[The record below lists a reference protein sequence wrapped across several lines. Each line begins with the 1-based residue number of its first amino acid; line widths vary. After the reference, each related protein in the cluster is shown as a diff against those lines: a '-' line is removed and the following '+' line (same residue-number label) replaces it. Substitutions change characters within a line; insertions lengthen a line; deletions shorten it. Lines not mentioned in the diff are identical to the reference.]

1 MEEELEVQEW
11 ENRPTHDKGVK
22 GEIPLEEQL
31 NTETSKPTKLN
42 KNGKPR
48 KQLSP
53 EALERLAK
61 AREKAN
67 AMRQQQYAKKLEEK
81 VNSIKQTTA
90 SSLQE
95 EVITESQNPIAKDLP
110 EEITPAINVDKPKVI
125 KPKGKKKTNIIVEQ
139 SSDDSDEFEPNDN
152 VVFVKRVSRKKKE
165 LPVVEPVKEPQ
176 LQMELPPPEPP
187 RPPRPEL
194 TPQQRILK
202 SQYEGMFGGGFI
214 NQNNLMR
221 RHY

>member
-1 MEEELEVQEW
+1 MEEEPEIQQ
-11 ENRPTHDKGVK
+11 PTSV
-22 GEIPLEEQL
+22 EEQL

-67 AMRQQQYAKKLEEK
+67 AMRQQAYAKKLEEK
-81 VNSIKQTTA
+81 VEKIKIKNDQTTA
-90 SSLQE
+90 SLERPLQE
-95 EVITESQNPIAKDLP
+95 EKELK
-110 EEITPAINVDKPKVI
+110 EEFQEKELKEEFQEKEFQEKELKEEKPKV
-125 KPKGKKKTNIIVEQ
+125 KAKGKKKTKIIVEQ

-152 VVFVKRVSRKKKE
+152 VVFVKRISRKKKV
-165 LPVVEPVKEPQ
+165 PEPVKEPEPQ
-176 LQMELPPPEPP
+176 IQLPPPEQPKPP
-187 RPPRPEL
+187 QRPEL
-194 TPQQRILK
+194 TPQQKLLK
-202 SQYEGMFGGGFI
+202 SQYEGMFGGAFI

>member
-1 MEEELEVQEW
+1 MEEEPEIQE
-11 ENRPTHDKGVK
+11 PTSV
-22 GEIPLEEQL
+22 EEQL

-67 AMRQQQYAKKLEEK
+67 AMRQQNYAKKLEEK
-81 VNSIKQTTA
+81 VEKLKQKPVINEVQGERPETA
-90 SSLQE
+90 TKEGVVGE
-95 EVITESQNPIAKDLP
+95 ELP
-110 EEITPAINVDKPKVI
+110 YEEPEKEVKEEKPKS
-125 KPKGKKKTNIIVEQ
+125 KPRGKKKTKIVVEQ

-152 VVFVKRVSRKKKE
+152 VIFVKRVSRKKKE
-165 LPVVEPVKEPQ
+165 PAVEPVKEPQ

-187 RPPRPEL
+187 KPPRPEL

-202 SQYEGMFGGGFI
+202 SQYEGMFSGGFI
-214 NQNNLMR
+214 NQGNLMR

>member
-1 MEEELEVQEW
+1 MEEEPEIHE
-11 ENRPTHDKGVK
+11 PTSV
-22 GEIPLEEQL
+22 EEQL

-67 AMRQQQYAKKLEEK
+67 AMRQQNYAKKLEEK
-81 VNSIKQTTA
+81 VEKLKSKNDEVLPKKEHKEEP
-90 SSLQE
+90 QE
-95 EVITESQNPIAKDLP
+95 KELKEP
-110 EEITPAINVDKPKVI
+110 ELKEEELKEEKPKT
-125 KPKGKKKTNIIVEQ
+125 KPKGKKKTKIIVEQ
-139 SSDDSDEFEPNDN
+139 SSDDSDDFEPNTN

-165 LPVVEPVKEPQ
+165 PAVEPVKEPQ
-176 LQMELPPPEPP
+176 LEMELPPPEPP

-194 TPQQRILK
+194 TPQQRLLK
-202 SQYEGMFGGGFI
+202 SQYEGMFGGGFM
-214 NQNNLMR
+214 NNNNLMR

>member
-1 MEEELEVQEW
+1 MEEEPEIQE
-11 ENRPTHDKGVK
+11 PTSV
-22 GEIPLEEQL
+22 EEQL

-67 AMRQQQYAKKLEEK
+67 VMRQQAYAKKLEEK
-81 VNSIKQTTA
+81 VEKIKIKNDEV
-90 SSLQE
+90 LPKKELKEEPEEKELKEEHE
-95 EVITESQNPIAKDLP
+95 EV
-110 EEITPAINVDKPKVI
+110 EIVKEKPKT
-125 KPKGKKKTNIIVEQ
+125 KPKEKGKKKTKIIVEQ
-139 SSDDSDEFEPNDN
+139 SSEDSDEFEHNEN

-165 LPVVEPVKEPQ
+165 VPIVPEPKVE
-176 LQMELPPPEPP
+176 MEVPPPEPP

-194 TPQQRILK
+194 TPQQRLLK
-202 SQYEGMFGGGFI
+202 SQYEGMFGGGFM
-214 NQNNLMR
+214 NNNLMR

>member
-1 MEEELEVQEW
+1 MSEDEPDIQE
-11 ENRPTHDKGVK
+11 PTSV
-22 GEIPLEEQL
+22 EEQL

-67 AMRQQQYAKKLEEK
+67 AMRREGQLKKLEKKVEERREALIEENIIKKELKEEPKEK
-81 VNSIKQTTA
+81 ELK
-90 SSLQE
+90 E
-95 EVITESQNPIAKDLP
+95 EH
-110 EEITPAINVDKPKVI
+110 EEEELKEEKPKT
-125 KPKGKKKTNIIVEQ
+125 KPKGKKKTKIVIEQ
-139 SSDDSDEFEPNDN
+139 SSDDSDEFESNNN

-165 LPVVEPVKEPQ
+165 VPAVEPVKEPEP
-176 LQMELPPPEPP
+176 QMDQPPPEIP
-187 RPPRPEL
+187 RPPPRPEL

-202 SQYEGMFGGGFI
+202 SQYESMFSGGFM
-214 NQNNLMR
+214 NQGNLMR

>member
-1 MEEELEVQEW
+1 MSEEEPETLE
-11 ENRPTHDKGVK
+11 PTSV
-22 GEIPLEEQL
+22 EEQL
-31 NTETSKPTKLN
+31 NTENAKPTKLN

-67 AMRQQQYAKKLEEK
+67 AIRKQQTVKKLEQKVEK
-81 VNSIKQTTA
+81 LNTETQNILPQKQIEPEGVA
-90 SSLQE
+90 DE
-95 EVITESQNPIAKDLP
+95 EV
-110 EEITPAINVDKPKVI
+110 EIVKEKPKP
-125 KPKGKKKTNIIVEQ
+125 KPKSKKKTKIIVEQ
-139 SSDDSDEFEPNDN
+139 SSEDSDEFEQNTN

-165 LPVVEPVKEPQ
+165 TVVEPPPVERQPQ
-176 LQMELPPPEPP
+176 IEQPPPIEPS

-194 TPQQRILK
+194 TPQQRVLK
-202 SQYEGMFGGGFI
+202 SQYENMFSGGFM
-214 NQNNLMR
+214 NNDLSR